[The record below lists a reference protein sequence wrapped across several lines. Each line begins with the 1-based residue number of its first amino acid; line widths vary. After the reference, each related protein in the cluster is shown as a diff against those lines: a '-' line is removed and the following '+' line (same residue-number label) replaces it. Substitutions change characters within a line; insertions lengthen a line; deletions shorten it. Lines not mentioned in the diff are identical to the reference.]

1 VVFLALHFDQLSLE
15 VSADLGEDMPQL
27 LDSFAIE
34 NASPIFGHEDQM
46 DVNCENA
53 VSTASKV
60 LTCVHRPEDTLD
72 MERRQAFKFEL
83 MPNGGQQNQ
92 MRRFAGS
99 CRFVY
104 NKALALQ
111 KEMYDLTKRSHT
123 RFHLDKLLTLW
134 KQETPWLSE
143 TASHALQQALVDL
156 DRAYTNFFKG
166 RADFPKFHKKGQ
178 RSSFRESDPK
188 SITLD
193 QVNSR
198 IRLPKI
204 GWVCYRN
211 SRDVLGQIKN
221 VTVSESCGKWFV
233 SISTLRDV
241 AVPQHPSTSTIGLDW
256 GVVNFI
262 TASDG
267 LVVDQCQPLKQ
278 FMPKLAK
285 LQRRM
290 ARKEKFGQNWKK
302 AKARIT
308 KLHSKIANIRKDFV
322 HKVSAGISKNHAV
335 VFVEDL
341 QVKNMS
347 ASAAGTKDKPGKM
360 VAQKSGLNRSILDA
374 SPFELRR
381 QLECKMLWNG
391 GILLA
396 VPPQN
401 TSRKCPAC
409 RHTSGENRKTQARFV
424 CLRCGFS
431 ANADWV
437 GSWNIKEAGLA
448 LLACSSSSPAV
459 RASCQEPTEAT
470 QVQSCA

>member
-1 VVFLALHFDQLSLE
+1 MSIYEHKFDIS
-15 VSADLGEDMPQL
+15 
-27 LDSFAIE
+27 
-34 NASPIFGHEDQM
+34 
-46 DVNCENA
+46 
-53 VSTASKV
+53 
-60 LTCVHRPEDTLD
+60 HRPEYNTR
-72 MERRQAFKFEL
+72 MEKRQAFKFEL
-83 MPNGGQQNQ
+83 MPNGEQQRL

-99 CRFVY
+99 VRYIY

-123 RFHLDKLLTLW
+123 RFQLDKLLTLW
-134 KQETPWLSE
+134 KSETPWLSD
-143 TASHALQQALVDL
+143 TPSHALQQSLVDM
-156 DRAYTNFFKG
+156 DRAYQNFFKK

-178 RSSFRESDPK
+178 RTSYRESDPK
-188 SITLD
+188 CITLD

-204 GWVCYRN
+204 GWVRYRN
-211 SRDVLGQIKN
+211 SRDVLGQIRN
-221 VTVSESCGKWFV
+221 ATVSESCGKWFV
-233 SISTLRDV
+233 SVSTLQEIK
-241 AVPQHPSTSTIGLDW
+241 VPEHPSKSSIGLDW

-278 FMPKLAK
+278 FLPKLAK
-285 LQRRM
+285 LQRRL
-290 ARKEKFGQNWKK
+290 AKKKKFSQNWKK

-322 HKVSAGISKNHAV
+322 HKVSADISKNHAV

-341 QVKNMS
+341 QVSNMS
-347 ASAAGTKDKPGKM
+347 KSSKGTKDKPGKK

-381 QLECKMLWNG
+381 QLEYKMLWNG
-391 GILLA
+391 GILIA

-401 TSRKCPAC
+401 TSRKCPEC
-409 RHTSGENRKTQARFV
+409 KHTSKDNRKTQAKFV
-424 CLRCGFS
+424 CVKCGWS
-431 ANADWV
+431 GNADFV
-437 GSWNIKEAGLA
+437 GAFNIKEAGLA
-448 LLACSSSSPAV
+448 FLACSSSSPEV

-470 QVQSCA
+470 LVQSCT

>member
-1 VVFLALHFDQLSLE
+1 
-15 VSADLGEDMPQL
+15 
-27 LDSFAIE
+27 
-34 NASPIFGHEDQM
+34 
-46 DVNCENA
+46 
-53 VSTASKV
+53 
-60 LTCVHRPEDTLD
+60 
-72 MERRQAFKFEL
+72 MEKRQAFKFEL
-83 MPNGGQQNQ
+83 MPNGEQQRL

-99 CRFVY
+99 VRYIY

-123 RFHLDKLLTLW
+123 RFQLDKLLTLW
-134 KQETPWLSE
+134 KSETPWLSD
-143 TASHALQQALVDL
+143 TPSHALQQSLVDM
-156 DRAYTNFFKG
+156 DRAYQNFFKK

-178 RSSFRESDPK
+178 RTSYRESDPK
-188 SITLD
+188 CITLD

-204 GWVCYRN
+204 GWVRYRN
-211 SRDVLGQIKN
+211 SRDVLGQIRN
-221 VTVSESCGKWFV
+221 ATVSESCGKWFV
-233 SISTLRDV
+233 SVSTLQEIK
-241 AVPQHPSTSTIGLDW
+241 VPEHPSKSSIGLDW

-278 FMPKLAK
+278 FLPKLAK
-285 LQRRM
+285 LQRRL
-290 ARKEKFGQNWKK
+290 AKKKKFSQNWKK

-322 HKVSAGISKNHAV
+322 HKVSADISKNHAV

-341 QVKNMS
+341 QVSNMS
-347 ASAAGTKDKPGKM
+347 KSSKGTKDKPGKK

-381 QLECKMLWNG
+381 QLEYKMLWNG
-391 GILLA
+391 GILIA

-401 TSRKCPAC
+401 TSRKCPEC
-409 RHTSGENRKTQARFV
+409 KHTSKDNRKTQAKFV
-424 CLRCGFS
+424 CVKCGWS
-431 ANADWV
+431 GNADFV
-437 GSWNIKEAGLA
+437 GAFNIKEAGLA
-448 LLACSSSSPAV
+448 FLACSSSSPEV

-470 QVQSCA
+470 LVQSCT